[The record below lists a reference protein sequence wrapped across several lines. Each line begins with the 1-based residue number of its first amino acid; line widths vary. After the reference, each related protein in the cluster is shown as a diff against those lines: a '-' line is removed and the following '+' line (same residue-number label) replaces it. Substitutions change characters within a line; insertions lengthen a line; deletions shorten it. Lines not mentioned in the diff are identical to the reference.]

1 LIDLKIHQQFWLV
14 FHSELLEG
22 KAWGISAAI
31 RWDCTIRIL
40 WESDGPLEL
49 GKLIET
55 ATGLEKVADIVS
67 HNPTISNDDIHGFS
81 RKTVSNPLDKDFT
94 VILFRF
100 LLSAF
105 PGGYYAEPRMY

>member
-1 LIDLKIHQQFWLV
+1 MGL
-14 FHSELLEG
+14 
-22 KAWGISAAI
+22 
-31 RWDCTIRIL
+31 R
-40 WESDGPLEL
+40 DGPLEL
-49 GKLIET
+49 DRALVGSPHRSLSLQEGKLIET

-81 RKTVSNPLDKDFT
+81 RKTVSNLLDKDFT

-105 PGGYYAEPRMY
+105 PGGY